1 MPCIDIF
8 RNKVQRF
15 NNTKQGLLKL
25 FSYNPGHLSR
35 SRGKSRYS
43 TSATPPKR
51 FHRLIHL
58 YGQGHAKDT
67 PSTDSRNETI
77 ASSKK
82 LAISQGLRRISF
94 RRFQVECVSAGQ
106 KRLAVKETRKKK
118 KQCLRP
124 LEHTRTERS
133 LKSASERVTDD
144 LTCQARLSGSNWPAS

>member
-118 KQCLRP
+118 KKTVSPTFGTYTHRKVF
-124 LEHTRTERS
+124 EERQR
-133 LKSASERVTDD
+133 K
-144 LTCQARLSGSNWPAS
+144 GNG